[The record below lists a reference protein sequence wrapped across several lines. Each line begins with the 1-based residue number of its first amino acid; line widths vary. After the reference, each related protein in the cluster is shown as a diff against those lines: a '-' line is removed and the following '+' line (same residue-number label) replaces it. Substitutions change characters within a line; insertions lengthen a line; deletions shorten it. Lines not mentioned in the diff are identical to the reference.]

1 MYHQYWF
8 DGGIDDYH
16 RYKVRKTYV
25 ATHAVEEDDFG
36 TLHQGSKT
44 KVWDAMAKGDPNFG
58 LFCSEILIQFAN
70 NTVCS
75 EVERPGGRDILL
87 YIEAAEFL
95 SAKGEALESS

>member
-1 MYHQYWF
+1 
-8 DGGIDDYH
+8 
-16 RYKVRKTYV
+16 
-25 ATHAVEEDDFG
+25 
-36 TLHQGSKT
+36 
-44 KVWDAMAKGDPNFG
+44 MAEGDPNFG
-58 LFCSEILIQFAN
+58 LFCSEILIRFAN